1 MTQDAL
7 IPAAPQPANIA
18 PNPRTR
24 RLLGPHVAQW
34 LADQTRHIQAERCPD
49 CRADILRGLNDTVA
63 ASSIDVDPTP
73 LSALGEA
80 LAILAGRSTVACE
93 SWGGSGARFTRRGHH
108 QITSRP
114 AGTFRGDVY
123 ATHLCGSTPL
133 PSIPSTFA
141 KPAARTDDTCPF

>member
-7 IPAAPQPANIA
+7 IETAAETG
-18 PNPRTR
+18 PRKPSR
-24 RLLGPHVAQW
+24 PPHVAQW
-34 LADQTRHIQAERCPD
+34 LADQTRHIQAERCRA
-49 CRADILRGLNDTVA
+49 CRADILRGLNDHWCA
-63 ASSIDVDPTP
+63 WSIDVDPTP

-93 SWGGSGARFTRRGHH
+93 TWGESGARFTRRGRH

-133 PSIPSTFA
+133 PSLDSALATTR
-141 KPAARTDDTCPF
+141 PAAGDTCPY